1 MNPGVGRAAL
11 GSIVLAA
18 LALAGCGGSTN
29 SSGTTGTGHRRLTT
43 LDLINVVGIAPDTP
57 EGAAY
62 VTDPTTTA
70 LTLSDL
76 RQRAQTPQEKATVR
90 AFEKA
95 GFRRIYQRS
104 FNGAINV
111 ADGTAYLFGN
121 STGAGKGFATLKNTL
136 ERPASVSQRV
146 TPVAVKGIGD
156 EAWDAHVTG
165 DSEGAIFLWRRSSL
179 VVVADMSCDQ
189 TCGFDVVQAVRAY
202 AEAIDGRAR
211 DVS

>member
-11 GSIVLAA
+11 ASIVVAA
-18 LALAGCGGSTN
+18 LALAGCGGSTK
-29 SSGTTGTGHRRLTT
+29 SSGTASTEHRPLTT
-43 LDLINVVGIAPDTP
+43 LDLVNVVGTAPDTP

-62 VTDPTTTA
+62 VGNPATS
-70 LTLSDL
+70 LTLPDL
-76 RQRAQTPQEKATVR
+76 RQRAQTGPDKATVR

-121 STGAGKGFATLKNTL
+121 STGAGKGFATLRTTL
-136 ERPASVSQRV
+136 ETPGGVSQRV
-146 TPVAVKGIGD
+146 TPVAAKGVGE
-156 EAWDAHVTG
+156 EAWAAHVTG
-165 DSEGAIFLWRRSSL
+165 DSEGAVFLWRRSSL
-179 VVVADMSCDQ
+179 VVVADMSCDL